1 MRLVGRTKKPMKDRR
16 MAGLNASLQGHV
28 LTFLLLLRL
37 LLLLLLRL
45 FFVLLLLLLLRLLTS
60 PYLALSLP
68 RMRL

>member
-28 LTFLLLLRL
+28 LTFLLLRL

-45 FFVLLLLLLLRLLTS
+45 FFFLLLLLLLRLLTS